1 MNKQEKKFV
10 SEVPEELRK
19 ELPKTGF
26 DNPPLH
32 IRYIVAQVEVLKI
45 ERKVRAKAVEGNHH
59 SKNITINSELRNATM
74 ARNQLAKQMMDEFNT
89 IAAYNEG
96 MHHELDNR

>member
-1 MNKQEKKFV
+1 MNEHEKAFM

-19 ELPKTGF
+19 ELPKTDF
-26 DNPPLH
+26 DNPPLN

-45 ERKVRAKAVEGNHH
+45 ERKVRAKAAEGNHH
-59 SKNITINSELRNATM
+59 SKNIVINSELRNAIM

-89 IAAYNEG
+89 IAEYNEG
-96 MHHELDNR
+96 MQHKFNNR